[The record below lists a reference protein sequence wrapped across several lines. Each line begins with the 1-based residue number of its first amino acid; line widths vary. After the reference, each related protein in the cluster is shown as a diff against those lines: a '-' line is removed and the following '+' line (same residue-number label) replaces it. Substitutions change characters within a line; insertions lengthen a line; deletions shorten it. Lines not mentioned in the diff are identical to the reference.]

1 MNTTQMAITKA
12 IGDLRDSIKQAE
24 GRIAALSKE
33 LAETLPFKPADM
45 VLYFDPDYFV
55 SASRVKIGI
64 VEKQS
69 ADGWR
74 IRILNRK
81 GQLRTTLATALLNLA
96 NVDLWT
102 RLGRLNPCPHLRGML
117 KFSDGWDRWT
127 RDATCTCCGA
137 TVKPSDNR
145 VSLPEDQVAELYR
158 KYDRKM
164 AKVSE
169 AR

>member
-24 GRIAALSKE
+24 GRIAALSKD

-45 VLYFDPDYFV
+45 VLCFDPSYF
-55 SASRVKIGI
+55 APTSRVKIGI
-64 VEKQS
+64 VEKQL

-74 IRILNRK
+74 VRVMRRTGK
-81 GQLRTTLATALLNLA
+81 LRRNLTEAFLNLDNA
-96 NVDLWT
+96 DLWT
-102 RLGRLNPCPHLRGML
+102 NLGRLNPCPHLHGML
-117 KFSDGWDRWT
+117 KFPDAWDRWT

-137 TVKPSDNR
+137 TVKPSDDR

-158 KYDRKM
+158 KYDRMM

-169 AR
+169 A